1 MSMIPVTSGMVIR
14 LPLLLK
20 RDVGGKK
27 QEQRQAFLNCHPRF
41 ALPPPDRKDS
51 PSTVT
56 PAQQSSGVSRHSPLY
71 SSGG

>member
-27 QEQRQAFLNCHPRF
+27 QEQRQAFLNCHLRF
-41 ALPPPDRKDS
+41 ALPPPDS
-51 PSTVT
+51 PSVVT
-56 PAQQSSGVSRHSPLY
+56 PAQQSSGVPRHSPLY